1 MPLHQ
6 TRGIFSIVFSTLVAG
21 ACGGSGRSVPTDS
34 GSIPDS
40 GVAPD
45 ASSGKFDSGNSD
57 SGASIDAGTC
67 DRCDGRTG
75 LCAATPT
82 CSAANPCV
90 DAQVGTAKQTVSAAL
105 TAPDC
110 KTHNAARPSFDDGP
124 PRKWTAAG
132 VERAACLFAPVVSKP
147 LPLVIYLHGA
157 TGSADAIYDATSLR
171 QKAPSYDL
179 TGESQR
185 AGFILV
191 SDQGRN
197 MLSDNGNPA
206 GARRDLYF
214 RKWSEHADV
223 AALDGLIDSLGR
235 VPEVS

>member
-34 GSIPDS
+34 ASIPDS

-82 CSAANPCV
+82 CSAAN
-90 DAQVGTAKQTVSAAL
+90 L

-179 TGESQR
+179 TGES
-185 AGFILV
+185 
-191 SDQGRN
+191 
-197 MLSDNGNPA
+197 
-206 GARRDLYF
+206 
-214 RKWSEHADV
+214 
-223 AALDGLIDSLGR
+223 
-235 VPEVS
+235 